1 MLLVLFWEEVIGGE
15 PTAKTIILILN
26 HENRALGAQKKKIT
40 KCLHFQQD
48 LLAKYL
54 FFYFKHLFLLCF
66 LVIYIFMSVNNPLF
80 PTCFPLLF
88 QDLADLSW

>member
-54 FFYFKHLFLLCF
+54 FFILNTYFFYVFL
-66 LVIYIFMSVNNPLF
+66 
-80 PTCFPLLF
+80 
-88 QDLADLSW
+88 